1 MFTLKELAAL
11 VHGTVLGDGD
21 IVISGVSDI
30 RNAKPGTLTF
40 LDGTKY
46 MEYSKSTEASAI
58 LTDKKSALNDSDGIL
73 VKDVRMSMAK
83 ILAQFNPQKKKT
95 SYPIPGH
102 RHLRKFIETS
112 KVVFS
117 DLSRRGMISSKESK
131 TFDHHLRWIW
141 TYYDELNSRW
151 SNIRGGIKED
161 GLRQNILKVIGRWS
175 SNLYDH
181 MEFLDDTRSLI
192 ENLYHSGEMSEDDLE
207 MVKTEIDQ
215 FQSIVLTLRKK
226 VHDVKGY

>member
-1 MFTLKELAAL
+1 MTPSK
-11 VHGTVLGDGD
+11 
-21 IVISGVSDI
+21 
-30 RNAKPGTLTF
+30 
-40 LDGTKY
+40 
-46 MEYSKSTEASAI
+46 SKSTTQGPI
-58 LTDKKSALNDSDGIL
+58 RLSDLIGNHPDRGRNGGLIDRIPL
-73 VKDVRMSMAK
+73 DPS
-83 ILAQFNPQKKKT
+83 PSSPSKKKT

-102 RHLRKFIETS
+102 KHLRKFIQTS
-112 KVVFS
+112 KEVFS
-117 DLSRRGMISSKESK
+117 DLSRRGLISSKESK

-175 SNLYDH
+175 SNLDDH

-192 ENLYHSGEMSEDDLE
+192 RNLYHSGEMSEDDLE
-207 MVKTEIDQ
+207 MVKMEIDQ

-226 VHDVKGY
+226 VQDVKGY

>member
-1 MFTLKELAAL
+1 M
-11 VHGTVLGDGD
+11 
-21 IVISGVSDI
+21 S
-30 RNAKPGTLTF
+30 R
-40 LDGTKY
+40 
-46 MEYSKSTEASAI
+46 SKSHSTTQGPI
-58 LTDKKSALNDSDGIL
+58 RLSDLIGNHPDRNRNGGVIDRTPL
-73 VKDVRMSMAK
+73 DPS
-83 ILAQFNPQKKKT
+83 PSSPSKKKT

-102 RHLRKFIETS
+102 KHLRKFIQTS
-112 KVVFS
+112 KGVFS

-175 SNLYDH
+175 SNLDDH

-192 ENLYHSGEMSEDDLE
+192 RNLYHSGEMSEDDLE
-207 MVKTEIDQ
+207 MVKMEIDQ

-226 VHDVKGY
+226 VQDVKGY